1 MIWSLFVICA
11 LAATMA
17 LVGAAHG
24 TQIRASE
31 TSHGSSCTSGA

>member
-1 MIWSLFVICA
+1 MVRGLADIGAF
-11 LAATMA
+11 AATIA

-31 TSHGSSCTSGA
+31 TWHGISCTSEA